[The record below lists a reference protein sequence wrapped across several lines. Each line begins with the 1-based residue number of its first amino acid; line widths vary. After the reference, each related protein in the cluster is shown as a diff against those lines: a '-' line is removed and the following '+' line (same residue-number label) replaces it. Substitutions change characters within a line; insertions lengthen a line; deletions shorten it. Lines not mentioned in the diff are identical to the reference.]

1 LKSGEIT
8 HDSVLSNTANS
19 TDLLIKPGQMLRHV
33 TENVVVLI
41 DKRTP
46 NLY

>member
-1 LKSGEIT
+1 
-8 HDSVLSNTANS
+8 
-19 TDLLIKPGQMLRHV
+19 MLRHV